1 MSDGEL
7 KVSKIKNG
15 TVIDHIPAGMAPA
28 VLKILGIERGCPDTV
43 IVAMNVRSQRLGLK
57 DMVKVENRALE
68 AATVKKIAIVA
79 PQATVNI
86 IKDMTVAEKIHVELP
101 HELIGIIR
109 CPNRNCITNSSE
121 RVVPYLTVESRDPL
135 AMRCHYCESLVEGP
149 AVELLL

>member
-28 VLKILGIERGCPDTV
+28 VLKILGIERGCSDTV
-43 IVAMNVRSQRLGLK
+43 IVAMNVKSQRLGLK

-86 IKDMTVAEKIHVELP
+86 IKDMAVAEKIHVELP

-135 AMRCHYCESLVEGP
+135 VMRCHYCESLVEGP
-149 AVELLL
+149 AAELLL

>member
-1 MSDGEL
+1 MNGEL

-15 TVIDHIPAGMAPA
+15 TVIDHITAGMAPA

-43 IVAMNVRSQRLGLK
+43 IVAMNVKSQRLGLK
-57 DMVKVENRALE
+57 DMVKVENRAL
-68 AATVKKIAIVA
+68 AAETVKKIAIIA

-86 IKDMTVAEKIHVELP
+86 IKEMNVVEKIHVELP
-101 HELIGIIR
+101 RDLIGIIR

-135 AMRCHYCESLVEGP
+135 TMRCHYCESLVEGP
-149 AVELLL
+149 AAELLL

>member
-28 VLKILGIERGCPDTV
+28 VLKILGIERGCSDTV
-43 IVAMNVRSQRLGLK
+43 IVAMNVKSQQLGLK
-57 DMVKVENRALE
+57 DIVKVENRALE

-86 IKDMTVAEKIHVELP
+86 IKDMAVAEKIHVELP

-149 AVELLL
+149 AAELLL

>member
-1 MSDGEL
+1 MSGEL

-15 TVIDHIPAGMAPA
+15 TVIDHITAGMAPA
-28 VLKILGIERGCPDTV
+28 VLKILGIERGCSDTV

-68 AATVKKIAIVA
+68 AETVKKIAIVA

-86 IKDMTVAEKIHVELP
+86 IKDMNVVEKIHVELP
-101 HELIGIIR
+101 QELIGIVR
-109 CPNRNCITNSSE
+109 CPNRNCITNSGE
-121 RVVPYLTVESRDPL
+121 RVVPYLTVESREPL

-149 AVELLL
+149 AAELLL

>member
-1 MSDGEL
+1 MEEDL
-7 KVSKIKNG
+7 KVSRIKNG
-15 TVIDHIPAGMAPA
+15 TVIDHITAGMAPA

-43 IVAMNVRSQRLGLK
+43 IVAMNVRSNRLGLK

-68 AATVKKIAIVA
+68 AETVKKIAIVA

-86 IKDMTVAEKIHVELP
+86 IRDMKVAEKIQVELP
-101 HELIGIIR
+101 QELIGIIR

-135 AMRCHYCESLVEGP
+135 SMRCHYCESLVEGP
-149 AVELLL
+149 AAELLL

>member
-1 MSDGEL
+1 MNGEL

-68 AATVKKIAIVA
+68 AETVKKIAIVA

-86 IKDMTVAEKIHVELP
+86 IKDMNVTEKIQVDLP
-101 HELIGIIR
+101 QELIGIIR
-109 CPNRNCITNSSE
+109 CPNRNCITNSKE
-121 RVVPYLTVESRDPL
+121 RVTPYLIVERRDPL
-135 AMRCHYCESLVEGP
+135 SLRCHYCESVVEGP
-149 AVELLL
+149 AAELLL

>member
-28 VLKILGIERGCPDTV
+28 VLKILGIERGCSDTV
-43 IVAMNVRSQRLGLK
+43 IVAMNVKSQRLGLK
-57 DMVKVENRALE
+57 DIVKVENRALE

-86 IKDMTVAEKIHVELP
+86 IKDMAVAEKIHVELP

-149 AVELLL
+149 AAELLL